1 VPRLKTLKSGY
12 GFYEALDF
20 TPERVSGENAFMLVK
35 AYMAHHQGMGL
46 CALDNAINGNIM
58 QQRFASIPRVRA
70 YELLLEEHKP
80 QHSVMIR
87 EFDEALPKVRLPKFN
102 ELNASRTVPARTEF
116 PEAQMLSNG
125 GYSIMLT
132 NTGSGFSRSADT
144 MLNRWRADHIRGEY
158 GIFFGVYDKLSGELL
173 SPTLAPFYGDATRHT
188 VLFDSDKAVF
198 TSHSDALE
206 IKLEVCVPPEYR
218 AEVRRLTLHNISA
231 AAREVDITA
240 YFEVCM
246 AQLHDDIAH
255 PAFNKLFIDAQ
266 EQEDIL
272 LFSRRERRSHE
283 KNYMYAAYAED
294 GKLVHASWCSDRM
307 LFPGRTSTLKQAFM
321 RPLPIAPISLPID
334 PVMCMRSSLT
344 LEAGQSISIS
354 LVIGMAQNIEEA
366 MQHANE
372 LCADIPRAFDLAWTH
387 AQVELRYT
395 QLQPR
400 QAVLAQRLVS
410 HLLFDSPL
418 RSRADIGANKLERCA
433 LWRFG
438 LSGDRPM
445 LLMDV
450 KRESQL
456 ETVELL
462 STLHDYLKMKGLL
475 FDLVFISTSD
485 TGYFRPVYEKMQ
497 ALSHHGVYLID
508 GDTISEDERTL
519 LSAKASLVCSDG
531 DILSDMLNIEPRK
544 HKKNLFAP
552 APQLG
557 EFVLEMPATE
567 FFNGIGGFSLD
578 GSEYIMRITKDT
590 RPPLPWSNVMAN
602 DVFGTLVTES
612 GAGYTWS
619 GNSRDMKLT
628 PWYNDTLDPK
638 GEALLLRDERSGKT
652 WTVTPGALNGGETI
666 VRHGFGYSSFETGI
680 EELESKLT
688 VFVDAEKPLKYYFLQ
703 LKNPMQRERELSV
716 TLAVEWVLGDS
727 PLSRTDVVTAGQG
740 AALTAYNCMHN
751 DGKVAY
757 IMPLERECE
766 MTSSREEI
774 WRYMQDGELEGALG
788 GGLGGAGAVR
798 VKLRLAAGEYQNIA
812 FVLGHTK
819 PDAINFS
826 MKAAEVAMA
835 LDNVQ
840 LMWRERLGGLKVKTP
855 ERSFDLMINGWLL
868 YQMWS
873 ARLLGRTGF
882 YQAGGA
888 YGFRDQLQD
897 VLTIM
902 ATHPQR
908 VRMLIKEF
916 AAHQF
921 ERGDVQHWWHPPAR
935 GVRTYVSDDRLFLP
949 YAVTEYI
956 RVTGSGDILDERACY
971 LADEPIPQGRD
982 DLYCEIPPACA
993 DGDIYEHCVRAIDVS
1008 LEFGAHG
1015 LPLMG
1020 GGDWNDGMDTIG
1032 RGGGESVW
1040 LAWFIIEVLRR
1051 FIPVCHMRGD
1061 ETRAKKYEAQAEALL
1076 KNAEEHGWDGEWYRR
1091 AYFAVGYPLGSAQNE
1106 ECMIDC
1112 VSQAWAAI
1120 VGAQRAREAMDALE
1134 KMLLSEQDGILR
1146 LLMPPFDKTERR
1158 VGYIQG
1164 YVPGIRENGGQY
1176 THGAIWAI
1184 IAFAV
1189 LGEKDRALKLFQL
1202 MNPIHHAQSRMQVSR
1217 YMGEPYVIAADVYG
1231 AGHRTGRAGWTW
1243 YTGSASW
1250 MYRAGVEWLLGIRRR
1265 GDKLEFEPCVPW
1277 SDFEAEY
1284 QFGKTLYRL
1293 KFVRGQEK
1301 SVQIELVD
1309 DGRTHDVTVV
1319 F

>member
-1 VPRLKTLKSGY
+1 MAKDFASVPNTDIHERAAKLKARIDAFVNGVNFIALYDDKKELFSIGYDVSADGLSKSYYDLLASEARQSDFIAIALGQIDTKHWFRLGRALTTVDKRRILLSWSGTMFEYLMPLILMKRTPYTLLDETYEACVDAQRTFMDGRVWGVSESAFYAFDLSMYYQYKAFGVPRIGLRSALGKSLVVSPYSSLLALMVSRSAALENLEKLESLGALGGY

-638 GEALLLRDERSGKT
+638 
-652 WTVTPGALNGGETI
+652 
-666 VRHGFGYSSFETGI
+666 
-680 EELESKLT
+680 
-688 VFVDAEKPLKYYFLQ
+688 
-703 LKNPMQRERELSV
+703 
-716 TLAVEWVLGDS
+716 
-727 PLSRTDVVTAGQG
+727 
-740 AALTAYNCMHN
+740 
-751 DGKVAY
+751 
-757 IMPLERECE
+757 
-766 MTSSREEI
+766 
-774 WRYMQDGELEGALG
+774 
-788 GGLGGAGAVR
+788 
-798 VKLRLAAGEYQNIA
+798 
-812 FVLGHTK
+812 
-819 PDAINFS
+819 
-826 MKAAEVAMA
+826 
-835 LDNVQ
+835 
-840 LMWRERLGGLKVKTP
+840 
-855 ERSFDLMINGWLL
+855 
-868 YQMWS
+868 
-873 ARLLGRTGF
+873 
-882 YQAGGA
+882 
-888 YGFRDQLQD
+888 
-897 VLTIM
+897 
-902 ATHPQR
+902 
-908 VRMLIKEF
+908 
-916 AAHQF
+916 
-921 ERGDVQHWWHPPAR
+921 
-935 GVRTYVSDDRLFLP
+935 
-949 YAVTEYI
+949 
-956 RVTGSGDILDERACY
+956 
-971 LADEPIPQGRD
+971 
-982 DLYCEIPPACA
+982 
-993 DGDIYEHCVRAIDVS
+993 
-1008 LEFGAHG
+1008 
-1015 LPLMG
+1015 
-1020 GGDWNDGMDTIG
+1020 
-1032 RGGGESVW
+1032 
-1040 LAWFIIEVLRR
+1040 
-1051 FIPVCHMRGD
+1051 
-1061 ETRAKKYEAQAEALL
+1061 
-1076 KNAEEHGWDGEWYRR
+1076 
-1091 AYFAVGYPLGSAQNE
+1091 
-1106 ECMIDC
+1106 
-1112 VSQAWAAI
+1112 
-1120 VGAQRAREAMDALE
+1120 
-1134 KMLLSEQDGILR
+1134 
-1146 LLMPPFDKTERR
+1146 
-1158 VGYIQG
+1158 
-1164 YVPGIRENGGQY
+1164 
-1176 THGAIWAI
+1176 
-1184 IAFAV
+1184 
-1189 LGEKDRALKLFQL
+1189 
-1202 MNPIHHAQSRMQVSR
+1202 
-1217 YMGEPYVIAADVYG
+1217 
-1231 AGHRTGRAGWTW
+1231 
-1243 YTGSASW
+1243 
-1250 MYRAGVEWLLGIRRR
+1250 
-1265 GDKLEFEPCVPW
+1265 
-1277 SDFEAEY
+1277 
-1284 QFGKTLYRL
+1284 
-1293 KFVRGQEK
+1293 
-1301 SVQIELVD
+1301 
-1309 DGRTHDVTVV
+1309 
-1319 F
+1319 